1 MSSGKKLAP
10 LNLGI
15 LRFSVPA
22 QVLSVLGRYAFLLL
36 PQAEHISFVSGVHH
50 GVYHHLG
57 ELAEELLEV
66 D

>member
-1 MSSGKKLAP
+1 M
-10 LNLGI
+10 
-15 LRFSVPA
+15 RFSVST

>member
-15 LRFSVPA
+15 LRFSVPT

-36 PQAEHISFVSGVHH
+36 PRAEHISFVSGVHH
-50 GVYHHLG
+50 GVHHHLG

>member
-15 LRFSVPA
+15 LRFSVPM

-36 PQAEHISFVSGVHH
+36 PRAEHISFVSGVHH